1 MINLENSGQA
11 GKPDRRV
18 CVRCLL
24 RDLAEEDQRDLKK
37 YLAVIKEQDR
47 VDPGTYEARLQICL
61 SCEKLNHATCE
72 ACGCYVEFR
81 AYSRESRC
89 PKKKW

>member
-1 MINLENSGQA
+1 MKIPDATA
-11 GKPDRRV
+11 GRR
-18 CVRCLL
+18 CIRCLL

-37 YLAVIKEQDR
+37 YLDAIREEDR
-47 VDPGTYEARLQICL
+47 AAEELVEKRLAICRG
-61 SCEKLNHATCE
+61 CDKLMEATCE

-81 AYSRESRC
+81 ATMREGRC